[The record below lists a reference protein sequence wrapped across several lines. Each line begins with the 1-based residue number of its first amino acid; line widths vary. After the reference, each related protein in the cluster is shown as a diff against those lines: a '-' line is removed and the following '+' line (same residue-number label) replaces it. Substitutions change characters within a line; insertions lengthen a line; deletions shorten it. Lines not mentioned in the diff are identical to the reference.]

1 MSISDCVAAGIAGA
15 EQRANMIQKRDDST
29 PSPPPLD
36 LVDDSNITE
45 GHASD
50 DIIDLKAVLACVE
63 SPRNI
68 FAPNVGLRSSG

>member
-1 MSISDCVAAGIAGA
+1 MAAGIAGA
-15 EQRANMIQKRDDST
+15 EHRARLTQKRDDST

-36 LVDDSNITE
+36 ILCHEDSNITE

-50 DIIDLKAVLACVE
+50 DIIDLKATPACVD
-63 SPRNI
+63 SPRNL